1 MVTKFSG
8 VQVYDEVPEGSS
20 LISVDAWISLTH
32 TVRLVQR
39 SLHAKNQLD
48 LSTRFDRTP
57 TCDGQTSYS
66 TTTAETNQARKESM
80 SCITA

>member
-20 LISVDAWISLTH
+20 LISADARISLTH
-32 TVRLVQR
+32 IVRLVQR
-39 SLHAKNQLD
+39 SLHANNQLD